1 VFPKIVNFLFWLLFG
16 PKKPRKSQ
24 FNFEPKRY
32 KMVSLSA
39 KRSVFGLG
47 RKKLRFFTILVGNIL
62 LHSRI
67 LFTTP
72 RTLQWGGVRNSD
84 QSGRRRTRSPP
95 LWVARDRMI
104 GLLRGAVSQHAFRQV
119 ALFGGGCEVDTDGT
133 GRQCGNDTCR

>member
-47 RKKLRFFTILVGNIL
+47 RKKLRFFTILEEIFYYIVVFSL
-62 LHSRI
+62 LHRELCSGAVCAI
-67 LFTTP
+67 PTSLV
-72 RTLQWGGVRNSD
+72 GG
-84 QSGRRRTRSPP
+84 GH
-95 LWVARDRMI
+95 
-104 GLLRGAVSQHAFRQV
+104 GLLLYGW
-119 ALFGGGCEVDTDGT
+119 LGT
-133 GRQCGNDTCR
+133 G